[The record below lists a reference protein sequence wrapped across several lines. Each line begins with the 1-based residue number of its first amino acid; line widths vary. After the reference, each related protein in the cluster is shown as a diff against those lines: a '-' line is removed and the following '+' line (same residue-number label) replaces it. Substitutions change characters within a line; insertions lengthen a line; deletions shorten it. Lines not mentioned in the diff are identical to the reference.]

1 MVLSKAFKYSEVS
14 DGDAMVV
21 IYSALIKYFTL
32 WYLVMRGMSF
42 SAVTVAVV
50 VIGVDDDIVNVP
62 SVVTIPALCCYFS
75 SYFINTSIS
84 IDPSNGEPPSS
95 MFPCSVAPPVDIN
108 VCSNLES

>member
-14 DGDAMVV
+14 AGDAIVA

-32 WYLVMRGMSF
+32 WYLVMRGMLF

-62 SVVTIPALCCYFS
+62 SVVTIPAACADTSLLTS
-75 SYFINTSIS
+75 SIPVSS
-84 IDPSNGEPPSS
+84 DPSNG
-95 MFPCSVAPPVDIN
+95 
-108 VCSNLES
+108 